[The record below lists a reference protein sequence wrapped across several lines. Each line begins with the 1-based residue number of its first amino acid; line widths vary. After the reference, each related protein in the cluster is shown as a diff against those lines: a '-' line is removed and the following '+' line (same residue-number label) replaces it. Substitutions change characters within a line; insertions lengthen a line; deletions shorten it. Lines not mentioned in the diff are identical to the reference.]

1 MMGLDVGSAILIS
14 SLVGAGTAAAS
25 SVQQS
30 KHARKGRRQAQ
41 EQEARAQQYR
51 TAEKRKQGEEMRAVQ
66 AEAPDPT
73 ALLEAEENAVGTMNR
88 SRLSGPGGVDP
99 QALRLGVNALLG
111 E

>member
-1 MMGLDVGSAILIS
+1 MGIEVGTALLIS
-14 SLVGAGTAAAS
+14 SLIGAGTAAGTSAR
-25 SVQQS
+25 QS
-30 KHARKGRRQAQ
+30 RQARKGRMQAR

-51 TAEKRKQGEEMRAVQ
+51 TAEKRKQGEEMRAAQ

-73 ALLEAEENAVGTMNR
+73 AILESEENAVGTMNR